1 MPQITVPPVAEGTS
15 IEVKTPPR
23 IVVATVP
30 TELINFDGKP
40 DYKPAGSR
48 ADLLYATNCDGYVLV
63 HETDTY
69 VLASGRWF
77 KLARNRGCRFEPAPN
92 SPFANQAHA
101 PKLTS
106 RFFNAP

>member
-1 MPQITVPPVAEGTS
+1 VAGPSGAVKEYFDKNPPPPPEADATTPEQKEAAKVAAEQ
-15 IEVKTPPR
+15 VKTPPR

-48 ADLLYATNCDGYVLV
+48 ADLLYATNCDRYVLV

-69 VLASGRWF
+69 VLASRRWF
-77 KLARNRGCRFEPAPN
+77 
-92 SPFANQAHA
+92 QAK
-101 PKLTS
+101 PLQGPWT
-106 RFFNAP
+106 